1 MSTIDFYKQFI
12 VDMDLVEQASHNPYY
27 HEVQA
32 ELSDEIII
40 EGKPFVDLAS
50 NNYLGIANRPEL
62 KQACKD
68 AIDQYGASLCATPV
82 CSGYSELHHRVEQKI
97 AEFTGTEQALI
108 YPSCYQANLG
118 LFATISKP
126 EDVALVDRCAH
137 SSLLEGL
144 KNSGCKIS
152 PFKHNDMNHLETLL
166 QNGVGTLHAA
176 SLPKYRTIFVVTE
189 SVFSTEGTIASFA
202 EINELCLKYNAIPIV
217 DDSHGIGVLGAHG
230 RGILEHSGITGYQGI
245 YTASLGKAL
254 ANIGGIICGKPSL
267 MQWMQYYSSN
277 LVYSTAIL
285 PSALAGV
292 EKVLD
297 IISNEFPELS
307 KRMWSAKERIE
318 AALIAANFDLTNGA
332 APITS
337 IKAGNSLQTLE
348 LSKVFWDKRIMTTAF
363 VYPSVPQNEGRIRLI
378 AGANMR
384 EETLQRTEEAIRS
397 MKPH

>member
-1 MSTIDFYKQFI
+1 MKPTDFYDRFV
-12 VDMDLVEQASHNPYY
+12 VDLELVEKVSHNPYY
-27 HEVQA
+27 HKVQA
-32 ELSDEIII
+32 ELSDEIVIDG
-40 EGKPFVDLAS
+40 EHFVDLAS
-50 NNYLGIANRPEL
+50 NNYLGIANRAEV
-62 KQACKD
+62 KKACKD
-68 AIDQYGASLCATPV
+68 AIDKYGASLCATPV

-97 AEFTGTEQALI
+97 ADFTGTEQTLI

-118 LFATISKP
+118 LFAAIVKP
-126 EDVALVDRCAH
+126 EDVVLVDRCAH
-137 SSLLEGL
+137 SSLLEGI

-152 PFKHNDMNHLETLL
+152 PFKHNDMNHLEMLL
-166 QNGVGTLHAA
+166 KQSHRF
-176 SLPKYRTIFVVTE
+176 RTIFVVTE

-202 EINELCLKYNAIPIV
+202 EINKLCLKYDAIPIV

-230 RGILEHSGITGYQGI
+230 RGILEHSGITDYQGI

-254 ANIGGIICGKPSL
+254 ANIGGVICGKASL

-285 PSALAGV
+285 PSALAGI
-292 EKVLD
+292 EAVLD
-297 IISNEFPELS
+297 LISKEFPELS
-307 KRMWSAKERIE
+307 TRMWSAKRRIE
-318 AALIAANFDLTNGA
+318 TALIDAGFELTKGP

-337 IKAGNSLQTLE
+337 IKSGNSLETIQLA
-348 LSKVFWDKRIMTTAF
+348 KAFWDKRIMPTVF

-397 MKPH
+397 LKPH

>member
-1 MSTIDFYKQFI
+1 MSTTDFYNRFV
-12 VDMDLVEQASHNPYY
+12 VDLELVEKAAHNPYY
-27 HEVQA
+27 HKVQA

-40 EGKPFVDLAS
+40 EGEHFVDLAS

-68 AIDQYGASLCATPV
+68 AIDKYGASLCATPV
-82 CSGYSELHHRVEQKI
+82 CSGYSELHHRVERKI

-118 LFATISKP
+118 LFAAIVKP
-126 EDVALVDRCAH
+126 EDVVLVDRCAH
-137 SSLLEGL
+137 SSLLEGI
-144 KNSGCKIS
+144 KSSGCKIS
-152 PFKHNDMNHLETLL
+152 PFKHNDMNHLEMLL
-166 QNGVGTLHAA
+166 KQFQHFQ
-176 SLPKYRTIFVVTE
+176 TIFVVTE

-202 EINELCLKYNAIPIV
+202 EINELCLQYDAIPIV

-230 RGILEHSGITGYQGI
+230 RGILEHSGINGYQGI

-254 ANIGGIICGKPSL
+254 ANIGGVICGRPSL

-277 LVYSTAIL
+277 LVYSTAIT
-285 PSALAGV
+285 PSALAGT
-292 EKVLD
+292 EAVLD
-297 IISNEFPELS
+297 IINNEFSELS
-307 KRMWSAKERIE
+307 KRMWNAKRRIE
-318 AALIAANFDLTNGA
+318 AALIEAGFELTKGQ

-337 IKAGNSLQTLE
+337 IKAGNSLETL
-348 LSKVFWDKRIMTTAF
+348 LLAKAFWDKRIMPTVF

-397 MKPH
+397 IKPY

>member
-1 MSTIDFYKQFI
+1 MSTTDFYKRFI
-12 VDMDLVEQASHNPYY
+12 VNMDLLERASHNPYY
-27 HEVQA
+27 HKVQA

-40 EGKPFVDLAS
+40 DGEHFVDLAS
-50 NNYLGIANRPEL
+50 NNYLGIANRLEL
-62 KQACKD
+62 KKACKE

-97 AEFTGTEQALI
+97 AEFTGTEHALI

-118 LFATISKP
+118 LFAAIAKP
-126 EDVALVDRCAH
+126 EDVVLVDRCAH
-137 SSLLEGL
+137 SSLLEGI
-144 KNSGCKIS
+144 KSTGCKIS
-152 PFKHNDMNHLETLL
+152 PFKHNDMDYLEMLL
-166 QNGVGTLHAA
+166 RQSARF
-176 SLPKYRTIFVVTE
+176 RTIFVVTE
-189 SVFSTEGTIASFA
+189 SVFSTEGTIASFGDIA
-202 EINELCLKYNAIPIV
+202 DLCLKYDAIPIV

-230 RGILEHSGITGYQGI
+230 RGILEHSGISDYQGI

-254 ANIGGIICGKPSL
+254 ANIGGVVCGKPSL

-297 IISNEFPELS
+297 IIRNEFPELS
-307 KRMWSAKERIE
+307 KRMWNAKKRIE
-318 AALIAANFDLTNGA
+318 TALFEANFELTRGA

-337 IKAGNSLQTLE
+337 IKSGNSLQTLQ
-348 LSKVFWDKRIMTTAF
+348 LSKAFWDKRIMTTAF

-397 MKPH
+397 IKPH

>member
-1 MSTIDFYKQFI
+1 MSTTDFYSRFV
-12 VDMDLVEQASHNPYY
+12 VDLELVEKAAHNPYY
-27 HEVQA
+27 HKVQA

-40 EGKPFVDLAS
+40 DGERFVDLAS

-62 KQACKD
+62 KNACKD
-68 AIDQYGASLCATPV
+68 AIDKYGASLCATPV

-118 LFATISKP
+118 LFAAIVKS
-126 EDVALVDRCAH
+126 EDVVLVDRCAH
-137 SSLLEGL
+137 SSLLEGI
-144 KNSGCKIS
+144 KSSGCKIS
-152 PFKHNDMNHLETLL
+152 PFKHNDMDHLEILL
-166 QNGVGTLHAA
+166 KQFQHFQ
-176 SLPKYRTIFVVTE
+176 TIFVVTE

-217 DDSHGIGVLGAHG
+217 DDSHGIGVLGTHG
-230 RGILEHSGITGYQGI
+230 HGILEHSGITGYQGI

-254 ANIGGIICGKPSL
+254 ANIGGVICGKPSL

-297 IISNEFPELS
+297 IIRDEFPDLS
-307 KRMWSAKERIE
+307 KRMWNAKRRIE
-318 AALIAANFDLTNGA
+318 AALTEAGFELTRGQ

-337 IKAGNSLQTLE
+337 IKAGNSLQTL
-348 LSKVFWDKRIMTTAF
+348 LLAKAFWDKRIMPTVF

-397 MKPH
+397 IKPH